1 VEKTKSDVGL
11 FAVKYKSETYDRT
24 QKLNKED
31 YGFDKYW
38 VLITIFNQLT
48 FVCDTRPGSQITAP
62 NPTSRF
68 VLK

>member
-1 VEKTKSDVGL
+1 MSVKNVPAAVNVKTLKGP
-11 FAVKYKSETYDRT
+11 FNRT

-68 VLK
+68 VL